1 MTRHDLR
8 VKRTQKYLKMAF
20 ISLLQEKV
28 FHKVSVQAL
37 TQRAE
42 INRVTF
48 YLHYQDMDDFV
59 EQFVQG
65 LLEEIKGILQ
75 AAEKEMEM
83 HDAMLHV
90 LVSLLEYI
98 ASNAHVYD
106 TLLVNKG
113 IPKFTPR
120 LVELLRSQLLQPDLQ
135 EANPIL
141 KHQEVPEEI
150 AVWYATSALV
160 GTISLWLGEGM
171 PYSPHYLAEQM
182 IELNPF
188 RTEIIPVNPDKT
200 H

>member
-1 MTRHDLR
+1 MARHDLR

-20 ISLLQEKV
+20 ISLLQEKA

-83 HDAMLHV
+83 HDAMHDDV
-90 LVSLLEYI
+90 LT
-98 ASNAHVYD
+98 ASW
-106 TLLVNKG
+106 
-113 IPKFTPR
+113 
-120 LVELLRSQLLQPDLQ
+120 VE
-135 EANPIL
+135 
-141 KHQEVPEEI
+141 
-150 AVWYATSALV
+150 
-160 GTISLWLGEGM
+160 
-171 PYSPHYLAEQM
+171 M
-182 IELNPF
+182 II
-188 RTEIIPVNPDKT
+188 RHSVNPGT
-200 H
+200 LTECCRGQHPEGGT